1 LWVKTPSVDEARP
14 VHCPRCKAAS
24 RPLGAGVVLHGHGL
38 RERQLWG
45 PLEPDG
51 EPRLTVVQVRRYL
64 CTACGKVVTVGPSEA
79 LPGRLYT
86 ASAIALALALYGLRR
101 LASAAVRALISPMLV
116 TGATSAG
123 RWLTL
128 KRWCGVVGTPALFG
142 CARRVEGGPR
152 RVAGEAAASLAAH
165 ALPSLEPPPLH
176 VQAFLGAAHAG

>member
-1 LWVKTPSVDEARP
+1 LWVTTPPVDEVRP
-14 VHCPRCKAAS
+14 AHCPRCNAAS

-51 EPRLTVVQVRRYL
+51 EPRLLVVKVRRYL
-64 CTACGKVVTVGPSEA
+64 CTACGTAVTVGPSET

-101 LASAAVRALISPMLV
+101 MATSAVRALVSPTRV
-116 TGATSAG
+116 VGATSAV

-128 KRWCGVVGTPALFG
+128 KRWCRVVGTSALFRRV
-142 CARRVEGGPR
+142 RRVEGGPR
-152 RVAGEAAASLAAH
+152 RGAAEAAASLAAH
-165 ALPSLEPPPLH
+165 ALPSLEPPPMH
-176 VQAFLGAAHAG
+176 VQAFVGAARAG